1 MTTFASTLD
10 SSRAL
15 EILASGNPRFA
26 LEPKIYTVRDLYDLY
41 KSGDLIPRPIEF
53 QRLEVANDMWK
64 GAVVYSALNR
74 EGAFVL
80 WFRRVRRWQD
90 GRLVLEVLDGQQR
103 LTSLFQYL
111 ENKKTIHLRRFNN
124 KTKMLHNLPVFL
136 TRSKME
142 IVIDAQTSAGITALE
157 NSDGMYGAE
166 LAEQFLTTPI
176 LVMEFLETMTDKDAA
191 DMFGQLNNANT
202 MNDQE
207 KRNAIRGWIARYVR
221 GMVRSGTG
229 TQTPGGPIEPLAP
242 QVSRYVNMGSKDGA
256 LSHLDNT
263 RMELEE
269 FVARLFLLEYM
280 ENPFIGSKYASA
292 DAITEMYRNPI
303 LRGDDSVDSIDS
315 QNAKAKCEELRRTIE
330 RRFGLLEQIVPPS
343 QNQDS
348 KRFKKFSKA
357 APNSFSYWT
366 TLYLFLMWLDL
377 NHKGWKFGAY
387 ASDAIM
393 EAFAKLTIEKR
404 LAHANPYPE
413 WNGFEGSAKATI
425 FSGLLGK
432 YAPHEIETKCEMLLC
447 AIQLEDPNAIRL
459 LDPKRGFSYADK
471 ARKLKEQGGRCAY
484 TGASL
489 AADEAVGGHKIPHS
503 QGGSTTYD
511 NLVVLSRAANQKMG
525 TMTWEEF
532 ERTKSGRKTTKNAA

>member
-1 MTTFASTLD
+1 MTTFTSTLD

-26 LEPKIYTVRDLYDLY
+26 LEPKLYTLRDLYNLY
-41 KSGDLIPRPIEF
+41 VSGDLIPRPIEF
-53 QRLEVANDMWK
+53 QRLEVANDVWK

-111 ENKKTIHLRRFNN
+111 DNKKTIHLRRFNN
-124 KTKMLHNLPVFL
+124 KTKMLHSLPVFL
-136 TRSKME
+136 TRSRME
-142 IVIDAQTSAGITALE
+142 VVVDAKKSAGIAALE
-157 NSDGMYGAE
+157 SSDDLYGTE
-166 LAEQFLTTPI
+166 LAEQLWSTPI

-191 DMFGQLNNANT
+191 DMFGMLNNANT

-221 GMVRSGTG
+221 GMVRSGAD
-229 TQTPGGPIEPLAP
+229 TQTPGVPVESLAP
-242 QVSRYVNMGSKDGA
+242 SASRCVNMGGTGT
-256 LSHLDNT
+256 LSHLNNT

-269 FVARLFLLEYM
+269 FVARLFLLEHM

-292 DAITEMYRNPI
+292 EAITEMYRNPI
-303 LRGDDSVDSIDS
+303 LRGDDSVDSVDS
-315 QNAKAKCEELRRTIE
+315 QNAKARCEELRRTIE
-330 RRFGLLEQIVPPS
+330 HRFGLLEQIVPPS
-343 QNQDS
+343 KKQNGKQ
-348 KRFKKFSKA
+348 FKKFSSH
-357 APNSFSYWT
+357 APKSFSHWT

-377 NHKGWKFGAY
+377 NHKGWKFGVG

-393 EAFAKLTIEKR
+393 EAFAKLTIEKKY
-404 LAHANPYPE
+404 AASNPYPT
-413 WNGFEGSAKATI
+413 WNKFDPNGKATL

-432 YAPHEIETKCEMLLC
+432 YAPHEIVTKCEMLLC

-459 LDPKRGFSYADK
+459 LDAKRVFSFADK
-471 ARKLKEQGGRCAY
+471 VRKWEEQGGLCAY
-484 TGASL
+484 TGNAL
-489 AADEAVGGHKIPHS
+489 TIDEAVGGHKIPHS
-503 QGGSTTYD
+503 QGGSTTYN
-511 NLVVLSRAANQKMG
+511 NLVILSRAANQKMG

-532 ERTKSGRKTTKNAA
+532 KKTKSGVKTTKKAA